1 MENRKNYPEM
11 GRTFLI
17 IIIFIINLNSFQK
30 DIYKYKSLIIY
41 EKLDTIILE
50 KIVKDNFLIIL
61 LFYK

>member
-17 IIIFIINLNSFQK
+17 IIFIINLKSFQK